1 MAEGRNRVPERA
13 AASRIVSPR
22 RRRASRRTSPRASR
36 RRAASRLDP
45 AMARSI
51 LAGRGRGKGRTSVP
65 SIRRP
70 PDLDVGHLATLRGHF
85 GRSVAPYSPRVPVNG
100 FGPQANGKGDRYTE
114 RADQGVERDEEA
126 HAVAERG
133 QSYPASQRERPP
145 RARRRAP
152 PRPRVPPAGPSA
164 AAGRSPPAD
173 DPPDL
178 PG

>member
-100 FGPQANGKGDRYTE
+100 VRASGEWEGGPKKGKGG
-114 RADQGVERDEEA
+114 Q
-126 HAVAERG
+126 RG
-133 QSYPASQRERPP
+133 EGGGGAPGGPGGGPSPP
-145 RARRRAP
+145 RGRGGGAPPARR
-152 PRPRVPPAGPSA
+152 S
-164 AAGRSPPAD
+164 SPPSE
-173 DPPDL
+173 L
-178 PG
+178 EV